1 VYEAR
6 PKPKK
11 RKIVEPENIP
21 ECTDIYVACEHPD
34 LNEKGTQTEE
44 AGKFCMNGIAKF
56 LYNLQSLSNII
67 S

>member
-56 LYNLQSLSNII
+56 L
-67 S
+67 